1 MMFSSMRSLY
11 VKNTTVSI
19 VVILC
24 VLSMCISSALFAQPK
39 YRTFN
44 QNDLGEKK
52 DKAGKAVGS
61 TACFVFHNTTGQTVN

>member
-1 MMFSSMRSLY
+1 MKLRY
-11 VKNTTVSI
+11 N
-19 VVILC
+19 VVILGGAI
-24 VLSMCISSALFAQPK
+24 VFSLLSSALFAQPK